1 MIGGE
6 TKINMLVILGL
17 ESFVVDILMQQL
29 ILRFKLSFN

>member
-6 TKINMLVILGL
+6 TMLVILGL

-29 ILRFKLSFN
+29 ILRFKLSSN